1 MRQLESVAF
10 LASAPAAS
18 LHITD
23 CRGFST
29 RRNSV
34 IFAGHPRTMSF
45 TTRGDV
51 MEYSYRDCLSEE
63 IEILR
68 LMLYRDEFLTLD
80 PKACKHSGPLI
91 SEIEENLK
99 ELADLD
105 HKSAA

>member
-1 MRQLESVAF
+1 MS
-10 LASAPAAS
+10 LANAPVAS
-18 LHITD
+18 LRITD

-34 IFAGHPRTMSF
+34 IFSGHLGTMTF

-68 LMLYRDEFLTLD
+68 LMLYRDEFLNLD
-80 PKACKHSGPLI
+80 PKSCEHYSPLI
-91 SEIEENLK
+91 SKIGENMK
-99 ELADLD
+99 ELSGLD
-105 HKSAA
+105 DRFAS